1 MDIKEVLR
9 FADDLVLAKTGK
21 HLDRLQ
27 EAVLHA
33 GWQGKRYSQVAKEF
47 HCTERHVGN
56 IASKLWKIMSEILE
70 ENVNKSTFKSAME
83 RYQVSH
89 NSNFLN
95 SNFLEQ
101 GNINF
106 CTQISHPPKAPQNS
120 PPTETS
126 NQDNT
131 QQKPRLDLRDAPEL
145 KTFYNSTSSPLTTL
159 ETWILEQNCRLL
171 TITGMAGAGKSAIA
185 RNLIPQIQTQF
196 DRIIWRSLRT
206 SPPLEI
212 TLKNIIQF
220 LSNQN
225 PPNPPLP
232 RGGEERQTSLL
243 PRGGEERQTPL
254 LPRGGEER
262 QTPLLPRGGEERQ
275 TPPLV
280 RGGEGGVFPANIDAQ
295 LSILIETLR
304 DNRCLIVLDDV
315 QQILSSGQLA
325 GNYKPGY
332 ENYGTLFKLIGE
344 IPHNSCLILNSWEPP
359 SDILTFTDDN
369 SAVCLLQLTGLGE
382 AATEILREKGLLDEE
397 YCPEL
402 IELYQGNPLWLKLVA
417 QTINNLFNG
426 RVSQYLS
433 YQPVFLGD
441 ELTPILQQHYQRL
454 SEIEKQAIALIGN
467 ESEPIS
473 FTQFMAKC
481 QGSQGELFKAIQ
493 SLDRRGMIEKLS
505 CETETVFTIP
515 PVLKQY
521 VQMIL

>member
-1 MDIKEVLR
+1 MDVKEIWR

-21 HLDRLQ
+21 HLDNLQ
-27 EAVLHA
+27 QAVLLA
-33 GWQGKRYSQVAKEF
+33 SWQGKRYSQVAKEF

-83 RYQVSH
+83 RYQVSN

-95 SNFLEQ
+95 YNFLEQ

-106 CTQISHPPKAPQNS
+106 CTETLHPPKAPQHS
-120 PPTETS
+120 PPTQTS
-126 NQDNT
+126 NEDNT

-145 KTFYNSTSSPLTTL
+145 KTFYNYPNSPLTAL
-159 ETWILEQNCRLL
+159 ANSIARQNCRLL
-171 TITGMAGAGKSAIA
+171 TITGMAGTGKSAIA
-185 RNLIPQIQTQF
+185 RHLIPQIQTQF

-206 SPPLEI
+206 SPPLET

-220 LSNQN
+220 LSNQH

-232 RGGEERQTSLL
+232 RGGEE
-243 PRGGEERQTPL
+243 
-254 LPRGGEER
+254 
-262 QTPLLPRGGEERQ
+262 
-275 TPPLV
+275 
-280 RGGEGGVFPANIDAQ
+280 GVFPANTDDR
-295 LSILIETLR
+295 LSMLIETLR
-304 DNRCLIVLDDV
+304 ENRCLIILDDV

-325 GNYKPGY
+325 GHYKPGY

-344 IPHNSCLILNSWEPP
+344 LPHNSCLILNSWEPP
-359 SDILTFTDDN
+359 SDIITFTDDN

-397 YCPEL
+397 TWSEL
-402 IELYQGNPLWLKLVA
+402 INLYQGNPLWLKLVA
-417 QTINNLFNG
+417 QTINNLFGG

-433 YQPVFLGD
+433 YQPVFLSD

-454 SEIEKQAIALIGN
+454 SEIEKQAISQLTN
-467 ESEPIS
+467 EIKPVS
-473 FTQFMAKC
+473 FTQWMSKC
-481 QGSQGELFKAIQ
+481 QGSQGQLCKAIQ
-493 SLDRRGMIEKLS
+493 SLARRGMIEKLS
-505 CETETVFTIP
+505 CETETVFMIP

-521 VQMIL
+521 VKLVAE

>member
-27 EAVLHA
+27 EAVLLA
-33 GWQGKRYSQVAKEF
+33 SWQSQRYSQLAKEF

-56 IASKLWKIMSEILE
+56 MASKLWQTLSKILDK
-70 ENVNKSTFKSAME
+70 NVTKSNFRSTME

-106 CTQISHPPKAPQNS
+106 CTEISHPPNAQQKS
-120 PPTETS
+120 PPEQTSTEGDTE
-126 NQDNT
+126 
-131 QQKPRLDLRDAPEL
+131 QKQRLDLRDAPTL
-145 KTFYNSTSSPLTTL
+145 RTFYDRTSSPLTTL
-159 ETWILEQNCRLL
+159 ETWIVEQNCRLL
-171 TITGMAGAGKSAIA
+171 TITGISGIGKSAIA

-206 SPPLEI
+206 SPPLET
-212 TLKNIIQF
+212 TLKNLIQF

-225 PPNPPLP
+225 PPLP
-232 RGGEERQTSLL
+232 
-243 PRGGEERQTPL
+243 
-254 LPRGGEER
+254 
-262 QTPLLPRGGEERQ
+262 
-275 TPPLV
+275 
-280 RGGEGGVFPANIDAQ
+280 RGGEGGVFPANTDAQ

-304 DNRCLIVLDDV
+304 ENRCLIILDDV

-325 GNYKPGY
+325 GHYKP
-332 ENYGTLFKLIGE
+332 EKNYGTLFKLIGE

-397 YCPEL
+397 YWPEL

-417 QTINNLFNG
+417 QTINNLFSG

-454 SEIEKQAIALIGN
+454 SEIEKQAIALISN
-467 ESEPIS
+467 ETEPVS
-473 FTQFMAKC
+473 FTLLMSKC
-481 QGSQGELFKAIQ
+481 QGSQVELFKAIQ
-493 SLDRRGMIEKLS
+493 SLDRRGIIAKLS
-505 CETETVFTIP
+505 CESETVFTIP

>member
-1 MDIKEVLR
+1 MDVQELLR
-9 FADDLVLAKTGK
+9 LADGLAFAKTGK
-21 HLDRLQ
+21 RLDDLQ
-27 EAVLHA
+27 QAVVR
-33 GWQGKRYSQVAKEF
+33 GTWQGKRYSEISKEV
-47 HCTERHVGN
+47 HCTERHIRNV
-56 IASKLWKIMSEILE
+56 ASKLWQTLSEILDE
-70 ENVNKSTFKSAME
+70 DVMKSNLRSTME
-83 RYQVSH
+83 RYEFSKL
-89 NSNFLN
+89 SNFGDFN
-95 SNFLEQ
+95 IIQNK
-101 GNINF
+101 GNINV
-106 CTQISHPPKAPQNS
+106 CTETAHHPKTPQNS
-120 PPTETS
+120 PPTQTS
-126 NQDNT
+126 TEDNT
-131 QQKPRLDLRDAPEL
+131 QQKPRLDLRDAPDR
-145 KTFYNSTSSPLTTL
+145 KTFYNSTSSPLAAL
-159 ETWILEQNCRLL
+159 ENSIARQNCRLL
-171 TITGMAGAGKSAIA
+171 TITGMAGTGKSAIA

-206 SPPLEI
+206 SPPLET
-212 TLKNIIQF
+212 TLKNLIQF

-232 RGGEERQTSLL
+232 RGGEERQT
-243 PRGGEERQTPL
+243 PP
-254 LPRGGEER
+254 
-262 QTPLLPRGGEERQ
+262 LPRGGEERQ
-275 TPPLV
+275 TPPLP
-280 RGGEGGVFPANIDAQ
+280 RGGEGGVFPANTDAQ

-304 DNRCLIVLDDV
+304 ENRCLIILDDV
-315 QQILSSGQLA
+315 QQILSSGQLS

-397 YCPEL
+397 YWPEL
-402 IELYQGNPLWLKLVA
+402 IEFYQGNPLWLKLVA

-433 YQPVFLGD
+433 YQPVFLSD

-454 SEIEKQAIALIGN
+454 SEIEKQAISQLSN
-467 ESEPIS
+467 EIEPVS
-473 FTQFMAKC
+473 FTQLMAKC

-493 SLDRRGMIEKLS
+493 SLIKRGMIEKLS

-521 VQMIL
+521 VKMVLE

>member
-1 MDIKEVLR
+1 MDVQELLR
-9 FADDLVLAKTGK
+9 LADGLAFAKTGK
-21 HLDRLQ
+21 RLDDLQ
-27 EAVLHA
+27 QAVVR
-33 GWQGKRYSQVAKEF
+33 GTWQGKRYSEISKEV
-47 HCTERHVGN
+47 HCTERHIRNV
-56 IASKLWKIMSEILE
+56 ASKLWQTLSEILDE
-70 ENVNKSTFKSAME
+70 DVMKSNLRSTME
-83 RYQVSH
+83 RYEFSKL
-89 NSNFLN
+89 SNFGDFN
-95 SNFLEQ
+95 IIQNK
-101 GNINF
+101 GNINV
-106 CTQISHPPKAPQNS
+106 CTETAHHPKTPQNS
-120 PPTETS
+120 PPTQTPNE
-126 NQDNT
+126 DDT
-131 QQKPRLDLRDAPEL
+131 QQKPRLDLRDAPEI
-145 KTFYNSTSSPLTTL
+145 KTFYNSTSSPLAAL
-159 ETWILEQNCRLL
+159 ENSIAHQNCRLL
-171 TITGMAGAGKSAIA
+171 TITGMTGTGKSAIA

-206 SPPLEI
+206 SPPLET
-212 TLKNIIQF
+212 TLKTLIQF

-232 RGGEERQTSLL
+232 RGGE
-243 PRGGEERQTPL
+243 
-254 LPRGGEER
+254 
-262 QTPLLPRGGEERQ
+262 
-275 TPPLV
+275 
-280 RGGEGGVFPANIDAQ
+280 GGVFPANTDDQ

-304 DNRCLIVLDDV
+304 ENRCLIILDDV
-315 QQILSSGQLA
+315 QQILSSGQLS

-397 YCPEL
+397 YWPEL
-402 IELYQGNPLWLKLVA
+402 IEFYQGNPLWLKLVA

-433 YQPVFLGD
+433 YQPVFLSD

-454 SEIEKQAIALIGN
+454 SEIEKQVISQLSN
-467 ESEPIS
+467 EIEPVS

-493 SLDRRGMIEKLS
+493 SLDRRGTIEKLS
-505 CETETVFTIP
+505 CESETVFTIP

-521 VQMIL
+521 VKMVGDPP

>member
-1 MDIKEVLR
+1 MDVQEVLKL
-9 FADDLVLAKTGK
+9 ADELAVDKTGK
-21 HLDRLQ
+21 YLDDIQKDTLRGIWERKKYL
-27 EAVLHA
+27 EI
-33 GWQGKRYSQVAKEF
+33 AKASNCSET
-47 HCTERHVGN
+47 HIKKV
-56 IASKLWKIMSEILE
+56 ASKLFRLFRDRLTDKKLKKT
-70 ENVNKSTFKSAME
+70 NFRATME
-83 RYQVSH
+83 RYEISQC
-89 NSNFLN
+89 SNFV
-95 SNFLEQ
+95 NFNIVQ
-101 GNINF
+101 KSNINNF
-106 CTQISHPPKAPQNS
+106 CPETSHPPKTPKNS
-120 PPTETS
+120 PPTQTS
-126 NQDNT
+126 TEDET

-145 KTFYNSTSSPLTTL
+145 KTFYNYPNSPLTTL
-159 ETWILEQNCRLL
+159 ENSIAHQNCHLL
-171 TITGMAGAGKSAIA
+171 TITGMTGTGKSAIA

-206 SPPLEI
+206 SPPLET
-212 TLKNIIQF
+212 TLKTLIQF

-232 RGGEERQTSLL
+232 RGGE
-243 PRGGEERQTPL
+243 
-254 LPRGGEER
+254 
-262 QTPLLPRGGEERQ
+262 
-275 TPPLV
+275 
-280 RGGEGGVFPANIDAQ
+280 GGVFPANTDDQ

-304 DNRCLIVLDDV
+304 ENRCLIILDDV
-315 QQILSSGQLA
+315 QQILSSGQLS

-397 YCPEL
+397 YWPEL
-402 IELYQGNPLWLKLVA
+402 IEFYQGNPLWLKLVA
-417 QTINNLFNG
+417 QTINNLFSG

-433 YQPVFLGD
+433 YQPVFLSD

-454 SEIEKQAIALIGN
+454 SEIEKQVISQLSN
-467 ESEPIS
+467 EIEPVS

-493 SLDRRGMIEKLS
+493 SLARRGTIEKLS

-521 VQMIL
+521 VKMVADPP